1 MSENV
6 APAIPQPDTVDNAI
20 ATPDK
25 HQPYDALGLK
35 PDEHQGVGLR
45 FAHNVVTT
53 MMLRKYLTSI
63 QTPRP

>member
-35 PDEHQGVGLR
+35 PD
-45 FAHNVVTT
+45 
-53 MMLRKYLTSI
+53 
-63 QTPRP
+63 